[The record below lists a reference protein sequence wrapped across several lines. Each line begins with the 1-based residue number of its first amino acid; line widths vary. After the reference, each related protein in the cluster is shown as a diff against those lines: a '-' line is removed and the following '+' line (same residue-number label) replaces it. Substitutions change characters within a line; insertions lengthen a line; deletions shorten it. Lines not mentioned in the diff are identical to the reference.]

1 MAKPTA
7 VLGILLGVGLG
18 LTETARADDPDEP
31 ESDGVD
37 QVDQVDQE
45 IMAKVRALPVPTLAP
60 GQSGELSLLLLEAAE
75 RELPLLARV
84 DAEALGL
91 LENRLGWS
99 AVVDPL
105 ALQPRLRIPITAP
118 TEPGR
123 YEVHASVDYFVC
135 TQRWCRQKRGELRWA
150 LLVEDPG

>member
-1 MAKPTA
+1 VRAWV

-31 ESDGVD
+31 ESDG
-37 QVDQVDQE
+37 VDQE

-84 DAEALGL
+84 EAGALGL

-135 TQRWCRQKRGELRWA
+135 TQRWCRQKRGELRWE
-150 LLVEDPG
+150 LLVEDPL